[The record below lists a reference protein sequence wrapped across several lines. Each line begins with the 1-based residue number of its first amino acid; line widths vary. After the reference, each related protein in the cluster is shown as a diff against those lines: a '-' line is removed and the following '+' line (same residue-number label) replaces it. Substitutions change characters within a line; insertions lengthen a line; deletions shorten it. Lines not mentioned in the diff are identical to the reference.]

1 MKKTYNLIGS
11 NSNLAKSLYFILK
24 KRDLKINEFSH
35 LDKDMELNFNN
46 LCSPNNINI
55 YFSIVRDNLR
65 ASLAHLNKYLD
76 LSNKY
81 NSTFIY
87 ISSVNAKYPNASY
100 YSKIKYECEKIVF
113 KKGGKVIRL
122 GLVISDNAFGPYLTL
137 KKVAN
142 LPVNFKFSNSTKIIT
157 TGIENFNNIDFENI
171 EGDVKEVFD
180 NQYNLNNFLSSIKL
194 RNSKFNLNIN
204 WIVSFLKLLN
214 KIFLLKGIFGRIL
227 TLTYDEN

>member
-1 MKKTYNLIGS
+1 MKKIYNLIGS
-11 NSNLAKSLYFILK
+11 NSNLAKNLYFFLK
-24 KRDLKINEFSH
+24 ERNLKINEFSH
-35 LDKDMELNFNN
+35 SDKDMELNFNN

-65 ASLAHLNKYLD
+65 ASLTHLNKYLD

-87 ISSVNAKYPNASY
+87 ISSVNAKHPKASY
-100 YSKIKYECEKIVF
+100 YSKIKHECEKIVL

-122 GLVISDNAFGPYLTL
+122 GLIISDNAFGPYLAL
-137 KKVAN
+137 KKIAN
-142 LPVNFKFSNSTKIIT
+142 LPISFKFSNSTKIIT
-157 TGIENFNNIDFENI
+157 TNIENFNNIDFENI
-171 EGDVKEVFD
+171 DEDVKEVFD
-180 NQYNLNNFLSSIKL
+180 NQHNLNNFLSSIKL
-194 RNSKFNLNIN
+194 RSSKFNFNIN

>member
-1 MKKTYNLIGS
+1 MKKIYNLIGS
-11 NSNLAKSLYFILK
+11 NSNLAKNLYFFLK
-24 KRDLKINEFSH
+24 ERNLKINEFSH
-35 LDKDMELNFNN
+35 SDKDMELNFNN

-65 ASLAHLNKYLD
+65 ASLTHLNKYLD

-87 ISSVNAKYPNASY
+87 ISSVNAKYPKASY
-100 YSKIKYECEKIVF
+100 YSKIKHECEKIVL

-122 GLVISDNAFGPYLTL
+122 GLIISDNAFGPYLAL
-137 KKVAN
+137 KKIAN
-142 LPVNFKFSNSTKIIT
+142 LPINFKFSSSTKIIT
-157 TGIENFNNIDFENI
+157 TNIENFNNINFENI
-171 EGDVKEVFD
+171 DEDVKEVFD
-180 NQYNLNNFLSSIKL
+180 NQHNLNNFLSSIKL
-194 RNSKFNLNIN
+194 RSSKFNFNIN

>member
-1 MKKTYNLIGS
+1 MKKIYNLIGS
-11 NSNLAKSLYFILK
+11 NSNLAKNLYFFLK
-24 KRDLKINEFSH
+24 ERNLKINEFSH
-35 LDKDMELNFNN
+35 SDKDMELNFNN

-65 ASLAHLNKYLD
+65 ASLTHLNKYLD

-87 ISSVNAKYPNASY
+87 ISSVNAKYPKASY
-100 YSKIKYECEKIVF
+100 YSKIKHECEKIVL

-122 GLVISDNAFGPYLTL
+122 GLIISDNAFGPYLAL
-137 KKVAN
+137 KKIAN
-142 LPVNFKFSNSTKIIT
+142 LPINFKFSSSTKIIT
-157 TGIENFNNIDFENI
+157 TNIENFNNINFDNI
-171 EGDVKEVFD
+171 DEDVKEVFD
-180 NQYNLNNFLSSIKL
+180 NQHNLNNFLSSIKL
-194 RNSKFNLNIN
+194 RSSKFNFNIN